1 MHRQQTRRAIRDQSF
16 QARYG
21 TRQEPEKSACATTA
35 HSGRTCLLHK
45 TLGWYHKILSHVTET
60 VQIENQA
67 QWTWPDSACILP
79 KSQHIRGRWPIP
91 LFLCSPANL
100 PLRSLE
106 RKCLLLTVG
115 LSITAVL
122 GSSLTWVPV
131 TFSNKFE
138 LLSRKSAFLC
148 AEKKSIM
155 FICSITVFILN
166 YLNWWTYI
174 LFYWLSKFPTKFKRE
189 LAKCIKYFIWFLFYL
204 SFQVVKYISLS
215 DKNVTNR
222 FHLKTGLHNN
232 RRHGQ
237 VKC

>member
-1 MHRQQTRRAIRDQSF
+1 MHRQQTRCAIRDQSF
-16 QARYG
+16 QAHWG

-35 HSGRTCLLHK
+35 HSGRTCLLQK
-45 TLGWYHKILSHVTET
+45 SLGWYHKILSHVTET

-138 LLSRKSAFLC
+138 LL
-148 AEKKSIM
+148 
-155 FICSITVFILN
+155 
-166 YLNWWTYI
+166 
-174 LFYWLSKFPTKFKRE
+174 
-189 LAKCIKYFIWFLFYL
+189 
-204 SFQVVKYISLS
+204 
-215 DKNVTNR
+215 
-222 FHLKTGLHNN
+222 KTDLHNN
-232 RRHGQ
+232 RSHGQ
-237 VKC
+237 VKCYIKLNETGYKQQHPQQSVHGWTALDIPLWPLYVTLTDWIHFTYTSAQVLFS